1 LKLKDIVIKQIT
13 GTITDEEIVELQEL
27 LKNPNNQK
35 ELELILRDYHDINI
49 SMSNNNME
57 NAYDNIAKKIE
68 ALEKPKQTLVRKLN
82 YTWYKYAAIIL
93 VFLGLTWFFKDSL
106 RFDQDN
112 TLSTV
117 NEYITLQLDNGEIKT
132 IDITKSQEVK
142 NSAGEIL
149 GFQDA
154 NGLNY
159 SSKTADGTLAFNTL
173 HIPNGKQFK
182 LSLSDG
188 TIVHLNSGST
198 LKYPAFFSETG
209 KREVFLKGEAFLD
222 VSHNKD
228 KPFILHSSDLDVEVL
243 GTTFNVEAYEDDSLS
258 EVVLV
263 EGSVSLNAKNGD
275 VSKIKLTPNQKGSLL
290 KNDETIRVDEVD
302 TYLYTSWIEG
312 KLVFRNLKFNTIL
325 KKLER
330 HFNVKIENSDKEL
343 GNELFNASF
352 EEKNIDDIL
361 SYFKATHDINY
372 SIKNNSVLIY

>member
-1 LKLKDIVIKQIT
+1 MKLKDIVIKQIT
-13 GTITDEEIVELQEL
+13 GTITDDEVVELQKL
-27 LKNPNNQK
+27 LQNPNNQK

-57 NAYDNIAKKIE
+57 NAYDNISKKIE
-68 ALEKPKQTLVRKLN
+68 ALEKPKQIFVRKLN

-106 RFDQDN
+106 RFDQDS

-117 NEYITLQLDNGEIKT
+117 NENITLQLDNGEIKT
-132 IDITKSQEVK
+132 IDISKSQEVK
-142 NSAGEIL
+142 NSAGEIV

-154 NGLNY
+154 NSINY
-159 SSKTADGTLAFNTL
+159 SSKTTNGKLAFNTL
-173 HIPNGKQFK
+173 YIPNGKQFK
-182 LSLSDG
+182 ISLSDG

-228 KPFILHSSDLDVEVL
+228 KPFILHTNDLDVEVL

-275 VSKIKLTPNQKGSLL
+275 ISKIKLTPNQKGSLL
-290 KNDETIRVDEVD
+290 KNDETIRVDEVNA
-302 TYLYTSWIEG
+302 YLYTSWIEG

-325 KKLER
+325 IKLER
-330 HFNVKIENSDKEL
+330 HFNIKIENSNKEL

-361 SYFKATHDINY
+361 SYFKETNDINY
-372 SIKNNSVLIY
+372 SIKNNIVFIY